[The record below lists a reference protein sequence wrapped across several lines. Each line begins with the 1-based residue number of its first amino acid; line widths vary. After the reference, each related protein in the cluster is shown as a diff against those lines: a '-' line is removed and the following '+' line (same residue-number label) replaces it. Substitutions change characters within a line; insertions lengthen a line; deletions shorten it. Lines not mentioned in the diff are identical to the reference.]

1 MTGLIT
7 VMHWFS
13 NRHTVRIVV
22 LLYNDA
28 IGDYLILTKRAG
40 FTTLTLLAG
49 KSFATICT
57 AAMPEQLTMETL
69 APTL

>member
-40 FTTLTLLAG
+40 FITVR
-49 KSFATICT
+49 KERCT
-57 AAMPEQLTMETL
+57 VR
-69 APTL
+69 